1 MVDNDNRHCG
11 MQAAFDAVEAHMLPG
26 LGDAAEEAGP
36 AVLLAAEFAL
46 VNLWVESGF
55 SLDAFR
61 EVIDAV
67 ETPGRFS
74 YRECGDRSRTIS
86 WLGYDR
92 CVRVQPML

>member
-1 MVDNDNRHCG
+1 MLDHDDYV
-11 MQAAFDAVEAHMLPG
+11 LPG
-26 LGDAAEEAGP
+26 LVDAAEEAGP
-36 AVLLAAEFAL
+36 QVLLAAEFAL
-46 VNLWVESGF
+46 VELWIESGF

-86 WLGYDR
+86 WLSYDR